1 MLIGRYHA
9 LLDANVLHPAFV
21 RSAMLWFAD
30 ERLFRPAWSPAILEE
45 WRRSLQRRHP
55 DLNDERLASWQALMV
70 EQFPD
75 AEITG
80 YEPLIAGL
88 TLPDP
93 DDRHVLAAAI
103 VGKCQGIVTTNLR
116 HFPAAAVAPFSFD
129 IIHPD
134 DFIVNII
141 DLDPVRALTACRR
154 HRQAMEATKPTAD
167 QFLER
172 FAVAGLV
179 QAHARLSANKEL
191 L

>member
-21 RSAMLWFAD
+21 RAAMLWFAD
-30 ERLFRPAWSPAILEE
+30 ERLFRPAWSPTILAE
-45 WRRSLQRRHP
+45 WRRSVRRRHP
-55 DLNDERLASWQALMV
+55 DLTDERVDAWQAIMT

-80 YEPLIAGL
+80 YEPIVDGL
-88 TLPDP
+88 NLPDA

-103 VGKCQGIVTTNLR
+103 VGKCQGIITTNLK
-116 HFPAAAVAPFSFD
+116 HFPPDAVAPFCFE
-129 IIHPD
+129 IVHPD

-154 HRQAMEATKPTAD
+154 HRESMASTKPTPD

-179 QAHARLSANKEL
+179 QSHARLSANKDL